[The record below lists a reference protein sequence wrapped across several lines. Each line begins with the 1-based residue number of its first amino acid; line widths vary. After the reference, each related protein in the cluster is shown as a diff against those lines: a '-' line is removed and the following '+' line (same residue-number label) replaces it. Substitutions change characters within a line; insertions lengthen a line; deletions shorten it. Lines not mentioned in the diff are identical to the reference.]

1 MIVLGRE
8 MKDAVDYVPHL
19 HMRGGRAQ
27 WSALEASV
35 NMFMP
40 VSKDMKEKARE
51 LRSVSRQLV
60 DARDDSVIPQA
71 DDAARREIEQV
82 HLLNKMLDDRCR
94 TLQEERDRLQ
104 QLVKQLEDGIVN
116 EHVRR
121 LIETRRQEEEEK
133 LRRTSAEQIAS
144 AREAYR
150 TQFASEMESARQRRE
165 TEARQ
170 LEAQRAQAA
179 ADYAVVRGEMGD
191 DLTKLVQLLQ
201 GQMDKWQK
209 ALDGSECRMLAQSY
223 AALHGLWTK
232 ALARVIVDAQ
242 FTSADEVVM
251 NGLVQLHGDL
261 RDRLVQLEQA
271 MLRLG
276 LTVIR
281 PEAGET
287 FDGVYHVPAGTSA
300 GAVGESRITRCLH
313 PGVMAQS
320 GEVLIRAEVEL
331 G

>member
-1 MIVLGRE
+1 MHVSVVPKSPANLFWLREEAKHWPKYHHNSFLLSHPQTDGAALPVLNILWQNDKFPPKHQTQLLHNPIHE
-8 MKDAVDYVPHL
+8 MPCCH
-19 HMRGGRAQ
+19 
-27 WSALEASV
+27 
-35 NMFMP
+35 
-40 VSKDMKEKARE
+40 
-51 LRSVSRQLV
+51 
-60 DARDDSVIPQA
+60 
-71 DDAARREIEQV
+71 
-82 HLLNKMLDDRCR
+82 DRCR

-104 QLVKQLEDGIVN
+104 QRVKQLEDGIVN

-165 TEARQ
+165 TEAKQ

-281 PEAGET
+281 PEAGEP